1 MTTMSAQPG
10 SLSRP
15 EQMRFARAA
24 VAAQIKS
31 LPGTLRAQLRRVDSS
46 ALARESAPP
55 DSALARDAE
64 RFVAEH
70 YTTSLYNHCLRCWY
84 FGDFFAQLEGHR
96 YDPELLYISSL
107 FHDIALTRQFRDQR
121 PYACFAVEGADLA
134 KAWLARNNADDAL
147 AANVAEVIAAHM
159 DVHVPVGSGAGIETY
174 LLHEAAHL
182 DVAGTR
188 ASQVPSSYTRLVAGR
203 HPRTGFARAFSD
215 AMKYESLQRK
225 ASRAAVLWKVGMAI
239 PINTNPLDSAAHQ

>member
-10 SLSRP
+10 SLSRA

-24 VAAQIKS
+24 VAAQVKS
-31 LPGTLRAQLRRVDSS
+31 LPGTIRARLGRADSS

-55 DSALARDAE
+55 DSALALDAE
-64 RFVAEH
+64 RFVTEH

-107 FHDIALTRQFRDQR
+107 FHDVALTRQFRDHR
-121 PYACFAVEGADLA
+121 PYACFAVEGADIA
-134 KAWLARNNADDAL
+134 KEWLSRNNATDAF
-147 AANVAEVIAAHM
+147 AAGVAEVIAAHM
-159 DVHVPVGSGAGIETY
+159 DVHVPSGSATGVEPY

-188 ASQVPSSYTRLVAGR
+188 AAQVPSTYTRLVARR

-215 AMKYESLQRK
+215 AMKYESLQRR

-239 PINTNPLDSAAHQ
+239 PINTNPLDSAAHR